1 MDIAHDRAGF
11 YLCWG
16 CLNWVPGV
24 YTSQVLYMTRHP
36 RSFSQPAGIAL
47 LLVGTAMIYINWEA
61 DAQRQKFRETNGRCT
76 IWSQPPRYIRAKY
89 TTGVMSSCST
99 PWPRC
104 WGRLLQGCCAR
115 AASHDCSWHG
125 RPQMTS
131 PSDLSKPEIV
141 HFPCTALQPHSAVSH
156 ILCVRRCQRSHYSL
170 GNIL

>member
-89 TTGVMSSCST
+89 TTGVMSSVGVGLGAG
-99 PWPRC
+99 PAA
-104 WGRLLQGCCAR
+104 AR
-115 AASHDCSWHG
+115 VLCTEIARSLACLSHLAMAFVASHCHEQSCSSRTG
-125 RPQMTS
+125 
-131 PSDLSKPEIV
+131 
-141 HFPCTALQPHSAVSH
+141 AVTRFF
-156 ILCVRRCQRSHYSL
+156 CMQRCQRSHSSV
-170 GNIL
+170 GDIL